1 MNTIKKT
8 GMVLCIFLLSAGFLQ
23 SQDSV
28 NKNIQPSLSIEYYTG
43 IGCPSCAKIDS
54 YIDSVNNKY
63 AVVQIKKYEVF
74 RNKKNF
80 KKMKLQYEK
89 YGVGWDKQWVP
100 VIFFDDKVLSGYT
113 LISQTLEEEIEL
125 RLDKLQN

>member
-1 MNTIKKT
+1 M
-8 GMVLCIFLLSAGFLQ
+8 FLLSVGFLY
-23 SQDSV
+23 SQGTV
-28 NKNIQPSLSIEYYTG
+28 NNIIQPSLHIEYYTG

-63 AVVQIKKYEVF
+63 AEIQIKKYEVF

-113 LISQTLEEEIEL
+113 LISQTLEEEIDL
-125 RLDKLQN
+125 RLGKLQN